1 VKLPHWLFQHLAA
14 GVAAAFSSILFSGHS
29 AWSQAARTIKV
40 VVAVPSA
47 SLAYTQANKFVDQ
60 ISEAFG
66 RANGP
71 MIEIAFR
78 TLADG
83 TMGAE
88 DVLHAAPDGTTVLM
102 TSNVFIINP
111 YVRTVGYDPLTGFEP
126 VCYLARSPEVVVVSS
141 TSHYR
146 TLADLL
152 SAARTSPGDLTMASF
167 GPTGSS
173 HIAVEMLKLAAN
185 VNMKYVPY
193 PSQVAA
199 VNALL
204 EEHVTS
210 AVITYV
216 GVAGHLKDGK
226 LRALATASRTRIEPL
241 PDVPAV
247 AESGY
252 KDYEA
257 EVRLWLFAPAKTP
270 KETVSQ
276 LAGLFTAAMQA
287 PEVKTKLVAQGLY
300 PVGMCGA
307 DFGDYFRKQYIEYGR
322 VIRESGIR

>member
-1 VKLPHWLFQHLAA
+1 
-14 GVAAAFSSILFSGHS
+14 
-29 AWSQAARTIKV
+29 
-40 VVAVPSA
+40 
-47 SLAYTQANKFVDQ
+47 
-60 ISEAFG
+60 
-66 RANGP
+66 
-71 MIEIAFR
+71 MIEIATR

-88 DVLHAAPDGTTVLM
+88 DVLHAAPDGNTVLM
-102 TSNVFIINP
+102 TSNVFITNP
-111 YVRTVGYDPLTGFEP
+111 YVRTVHYDPLTSFEP
-126 VCYLARSPEVVVVSS
+126 VCYLARLPEVVVVSG
-141 TSHYR
+141 TSRYR

-152 SAARTSPGDLTMASF
+152 SAARSAADVTMASF

-185 VNMKYVPY
+185 VNMKYIPY

-204 EEHVTS
+204 GEHVTS

-216 GVAGHLKDGK
+216 GVAQHLKDGK

-270 KETVSQ
+270 KEAISQ
-276 LAGLFTAAMQA
+276 LASWFTTAMQA
-287 PEVKTKLVAQGLY
+287 PEVKTKLVARGLY

>member
-1 VKLPHWLFQHLAA
+1 VKLPHWLFLHLAMA
-14 GVAAAFSSILFSGHS
+14 VAAGSILFSGHS
-29 AWSQAARTIKV
+29 ARSQAARTIKV
-40 VVAVPSA
+40 VVAVPAA
-47 SLAYTQANKFVDQ
+47 SLAYTQANIFVEQ
-60 ISEAFG
+60 ISEAFSQTQ
-66 RANGP
+66 GP
-71 MIEIAFR
+71 TIEIATR

-88 DVLHAAPDGTTVLM
+88 DVLHAAPDGNTVLM

-111 YVRTVGYDPLTGFEP
+111 YVRTVHYDPLTSFEP
-126 VCYLARSPEVVVVSS
+126 VCYLARLPEVVVVSA
-141 TSHYR
+141 TSGYR

-152 SAARTSPGDLTMASF
+152 SAARSSADVTMASF

-204 EEHVTS
+204 GEDVTS

-216 GVAGHLKDGK
+216 AVAEHLKDGK
-226 LRALATASRTRIEPL
+226 LRALATASRTRIESL
-241 PDVPAV
+241 PNVPAV

-270 KETVSQ
+270 KEAISR
-276 LAGLFTAAMQA
+276 LAGWFNAAMQA
-287 PEVKTKLVAQGLY
+287 PEAKAKLVARGLY
-300 PVGMCGA
+300 PVGMCGE
-307 DFGDYFRKQYIEYGR
+307 DFGDYFRRQYIEYGR

>member
-1 VKLPHWLFQHLAA
+1 VKPPHRLFLHLAA
-14 GVAAAFSSILFSGHS
+14 GVAAAFSSIFFSGHS

-40 VVAVPSA
+40 VVAVPPA
-47 SLAYTQANKFVDQ
+47 SLAYTQATQFVEQ
-60 ISEAFG
+60 ISEAFSQVH
-66 RANGP
+66 GP
-71 MIEIAFR
+71 IIEIATR

-88 DVLHAAPDGTTVLM
+88 DVLRAAPDGNTVLM

-111 YVRTVGYDPLTGFEP
+111 YVRPVHYDPLTSFEP
-126 VCYLARSPEVVVVSS
+126 VCYLARLPEVVVVSS
-141 TSHYR
+141 RSHYR

-185 VNMKYVPY
+185 IDMKYVPY
-193 PSQVAA
+193 PSQVVA
-199 VNALL
+199 VSALL
-204 EEHVTS
+204 GADVTS
-210 AVITYV
+210 AVFTYV
-216 GVAGHLKDGK
+216 VVAEHLKDGK

-252 KDYEA
+252 RDYEA

-270 KETVSQ
+270 KEAVSQ
-276 LAGLFTAAMQA
+276 LAGWFTAAMQA
-287 PEVKTKLVAQGLY
+287 PEAKAKLVARGLY

>member
-1 VKLPHWLFQHLAA
+1 VKLPHWLFLHLAT
-14 GVAAAFSSILFSGHS
+14 GVAAASILFCGHG
-29 AWSQAARTIKV
+29 ARSQTARTIKV
-40 VVAVPSA
+40 VVAVPAA
-47 SLAYTQANKFVDQ
+47 SLAYTQANIFVEQ
-60 ISEAFG
+60 ISEAFNQ
-66 RANGP
+66 AQGP
-71 MIEIAFR
+71 MIEIAAR

-88 DVLHAAPDGTTVLM
+88 DVLHAAPDGNTVLM

-111 YVRTVGYDPLTGFEP
+111 YVRTVHYDPLTSFEP
-126 VCYLARSPEVVVVSS
+126 VCYLARLPEVVVVSGKS
-141 TSHYR
+141 RYR

-152 SAARTSPGDLTMASF
+152 SAARSSADVTMASF

-204 EEHVTS
+204 GEDVTS

-216 GVAGHLKDGK
+216 GVAEHLKDGK

-276 LAGLFTAAMQA
+276 LAGWFTAAMQA
-287 PEVKTKLVAQGLY
+287 PEAKAKLVARGLY
-300 PVGMCGA
+300 PVGMCGE
-307 DFGDYFRKQYIEYGR
+307 DFGDYFRKQYIEIGR